1 MNAQGAQGVCCRPLP
16 SRPDQGLRR
25 AAVGAVFSGRS
36 RTCGILLS
44 RLLPQTAYAQ
54 VPLWWVYYHVRLHCP
69 RGGRPSALPP
79 PAGRQPRIRGNRKD
93 IEPRATHTRSRVRR
107 GYWGRRRQYW
117 ENTGLFYSRGDRGD
131 PGRPLICKLPHPAA
145 HTHSQTLH
153 KKHAMRAGSHV
164 IAPALLSIYRRTAA
178 GEILRG
184 TVYIL
189 IRFLTEMQGDSS
201 GGGASGAA

>member
-36 RTCGILLS
+36 RACGILLS

-69 RGGRPSALPP
+69 RGGRPSALPL

-93 IEPRATHTRSRVRR
+93 IEPRATHTRSRERR

-153 KKHAMRAGSHV
+153 KKKRDASRLARNC
-164 IAPALLSIYRRTAA
+164 ARP
-178 GEILRG
+178 
-184 TVYIL
+184 
-189 IRFLTEMQGDSS
+189 TEYLPPDCCWGDSARDRLHPHS
-201 GGGASGAA
+201 LSYRDAGRQQWWRC